1 MPPILPSLDTV
12 SFDADLPLLS
22 RPLDL
27 LPARLDRETRLA
39 LRLLAAPTET
49 RDNSDPLLLR
59 VEAKLDLALEL
70 GLLAR
75 HHERP
80 EHCASRVGLEA
91 LAWHASRT
99 YPEGA
104 RLLLSLFPNPDSALA
119 LSLPIEVTRSQED
132 GQGGS
137 VVSARLIAPFDEDS
151 RASWE
156 RWVFRRHR
164 LALQQRTGH

>member
-1 MPPILPSLDTV
+1 MPQALPTLDTV
-12 SFDADLPLLS
+12 SFDAELPLWS
-22 RPLDL
+22 RPLDA

-80 EHCASRVGLEA
+80 EHCPSRVGLEA
-91 LAWHASRT
+91 LAWQATEPRT
-99 YPEGA
+99 PGE

-119 LSLPIEVTRSQED
+119 LHLPVEVQRSGD
-132 GQGGS
+132 G
-137 VVSARLIAPFDEDS
+137 VTVARLIAPFDEDS

-164 LALQQRTGH
+164 LGLQQRGSPH

>member
-1 MPPILPSLDTV
+1 MPPTLPPLDTV
-12 SFDADLPLLS
+12 SFDAELPLIS
-22 RPLDL
+22 RPLDA

-80 EHCASRVGLEA
+80 TLCASRVGLEA
-91 LAWHASRT
+91 LAWHAPT
-99 YPEGA
+99 VLTIGE
-104 RLLLSLFPNPDSALA
+104 RLLLSLFPNLDSALV
-119 LSLPIEVTRSQED
+119 LNLPIEVRHSLDD

-137 VVSARLIAPFDEDS
+137 VVSARLVAPFDEGS
-151 RASWE
+151 RECWE

-164 LALQQRTGH
+164 LGLQNRG